1 MPKIPAA
8 LIFFIAAI
16 LTGCASTVKKPDEN
30 KAKQACISKVDNK
43 SIVVPHDTATHKANK
58 NPRHNANSVQTGRYS
73 VIKTGPTQDQ
83 SQLLDVMITVT
94 IPNNIHT
101 IRETVKY
108 LLKRSGYRMAP
119 EPVQE
124 QKVSRFLS
132 KQLPSIHRKIGP
144 MKLIDALNMLTSPAF
159 VLVDNPV
166 KREIGFQLKSKYQ
179 AGVAL

>member
-8 LIFFIAAI
+8 LTFFIAAT

-30 KAKQACISKVDNK
+30 KSKQVCITNK
-43 SIVVPHDTATHKANK
+43 ANKPIVIPHDTATQIATT
-58 NPRHNANSVQTGRYS
+58 NPRHNADSVQTGRYS
-73 VIKTGPTQDQ
+73 VIKAGPTPDQ
-83 SQLLDVMITVT
+83 SHLLDVMITVT
-94 IPNNIHT
+94 IPNNIQT

-124 QKVSRFLS
+124 QEVSKFLS
-132 KQLPSIHRKIGP
+132 KQLPEIHRKIGP

-166 KREIGFQLKSKYQ
+166 KREIGYRLKLKFQP
-179 AGVAL
+179 GVA

>member
-8 LIFFIAAI
+8 FTLFIAAT
-16 LTGCASTVKKPDEN
+16 LTGCASTVKKPNDN
-30 KAKQACISKVDNK
+30 KAKQACISEVANK
-43 SIVVPHDTATHKANK
+43 PTVVTLATATHIANI
-58 NPRHNANSVQTGRYS
+58 NPRHNAHSVQTGRYS
-73 VIKTGPTQDQ
+73 VIKTGPTPDQ
-83 SQLLDVMITVT
+83 SHLLNVMITVT
-94 IPNNIHT
+94 IPNNIQT

-119 EPVQE
+119 EPIQE
-124 QKVSRFLS
+124 QEVSKFLS

-166 KREIGFQLKSKYQ
+166 KREIGYRLKSKYQ
-179 AGVAL
+179 PGVA

>member
-8 LIFFIAAI
+8 FIFFIAAT
-16 LTGCASTVKKPDEN
+16 LTGCASTVKKPDDI
-30 KAKQACISKVDNK
+30 KAKQACISKVANK
-43 SIVVPHDTATHKANK
+43 PIVVTHDMATQIANIDL
-58 NPRHNANSVQTGRYS
+58 RQNAHSVQTGRYS
-73 VIKTGPTQDQ
+73 VIKTGPTPVQ
-83 SQLLDVMITVT
+83 SHLLDVMITVT
-94 IPNNIHT
+94 IPDNIQT

-124 QKVSRFLS
+124 LEVLNFLS

-144 MKLIDALNMLTSPAF
+144 MKLIDALNMLTNPAF

-166 KREIGFQLKSKYQ
+166 KREIGYRLKSMYQ
-179 AGVAL
+179 PGVA

>member
-8 LIFFIAAI
+8 LTFFIAATM
-16 LTGCASTVKKPDEN
+16 TGCASTVKKPDNN
-30 KAKQACISKVDNK
+30 KAKQACISEVANK
-43 SIVVPHDTATHKANK
+43 PIVVSHDTATHVANIS
-58 NPRHNANSVQTGRYS
+58 PRHNAHSIQTGRYS
-73 VIKTGPTQDQ
+73 VIKTGQTQDQ
-83 SQLLDVMITVT
+83 SKLLDVMITVT
-94 IPNNIHT
+94 IPNNIQT

-124 QKVSRFLS
+124 QEVSQFLS

-159 VLVDNPV
+159 VLVDHPV
-166 KREIGFQLKSKYQ
+166 KREIGYRLKLKFQP
-179 AGVAL
+179 GVA

>member
-8 LIFFIAAI
+8 LTLFIAAI
-16 LTGCASTVKKPDEN
+16 LTGCASTVKKPDDN
-30 KAKQACISKVDNK
+30 KAKQACISEVANK
-43 SIVVPHDTATHKANK
+43 PTAVTHDTATQIASI
-58 NPRHNANSVQTGRYS
+58 NPRHNANSVQTRRYS

-124 QKVSRFLS
+124 QEVSQFLS

-159 VLVDNPV
+159 ILVDNPV
-166 KREIGFQLKSKYQ
+166 KREIGYRLKSKYQ
-179 AGVAL
+179 PGVS